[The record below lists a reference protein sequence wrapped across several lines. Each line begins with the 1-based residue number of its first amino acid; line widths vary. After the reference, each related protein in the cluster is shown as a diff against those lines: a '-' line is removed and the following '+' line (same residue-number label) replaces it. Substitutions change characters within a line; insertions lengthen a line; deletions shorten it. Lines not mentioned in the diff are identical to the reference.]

1 MRFYFLALC
10 VCVFVGLS
18 PTVRAQDAP
27 PGWKVTRS
35 APEGG
40 IYTPT
45 DLAPDQGYSVLVLP
59 RTTLNGVSL
68 EDRLLETTRAATLSP
83 GATATPVAVQSRAK
97 NIVIASRVLTIQRQ
111 KVSDLFIGLAGAG
124 GSAQVVRV
132 MATAGQYDRYRK
144 ATLGLVDALARSLSQ
159 AAAPSG
165 AVPPDAAPPPAVQ
178 SPPAVRGPGVKPSQ
192 IAGVYAHTV
201 NRTGVGGYFYQVF
214 EPLLAFKD
222 GTYCEDFEVPPS
234 EFDAAGSRR
243 RSPSHWGRWRFNA
256 SVGGG
261 HWYGSAKHI
270 QTLSGKGVW
279 ETSDWIGPLPG
290 GGAGGRLS
298 GTYHH
303 TGGSGDTATGGGTYA
318 ISVENLT
325 FFLDGHFQSADSSS
339 AHYGELNTFPDV
351 PHVSASGHSHEAGA
365 GTYTVGD
372 YILTL
377 RFGDGTVRRWSFARD
392 PSGMLYLHGEAYY
405 TDRKALTTSTETRAP
420 D

>member
-1 MRFYFLALC
+1 MRFYFLALSA
-10 VCVFVGLS
+10 CVFIGLS
-18 PTVRAQDAP
+18 PAVRAQDAP
-27 PGWKVTRS
+27 SGWKVTRS
-35 APEGG
+35 TPGGG

-59 RTTLNGVSL
+59 RTTLNGASL
-68 EDRLLETTRAATLSP
+68 EDRLLETTRAATLTP
-83 GATATPVAVQSRAK
+83 GATATPVTVQSRAQ
-97 NIVIASRVLTIQRQ
+97 NIVVATRVITIQGQ
-111 KVSDLFIGLAGAG
+111 KLSDLFIGLAGTG

-132 MATAGQYDRYRK
+132 MATAGQYDKYQK
-144 ATLGLVDALARSLSQ
+144 ATLSLVDALARSLGQ
-159 AAAPSG
+159 AAASP
-165 AVPPDAAPPPAVQ
+165 AAFPPPTA
-178 SPPAVRGPGVKPSQ
+178 RGAGVKPSQ

-201 NRTGVGGYFYQVF
+201 NRMGVGGYFYQVF

-234 EFDAAGSRR
+234 EFDATESRR

-256 SVGGG
+256 SAGSG

-303 TGGSGDTATGGGTYA
+303 TGGSGDTATGGGSYA

-325 FFLDGHFQSADSSS
+325 FFPDGRFQSADSSS
-339 AHYGELNTFPDV
+339 AHYGEPNTFPDV
-351 PHVSASGHSHEAGA
+351 PHVSASGHSREAGA

-405 TDRKALTTSTETRAP
+405 TDKKAP
-420 D
+420 